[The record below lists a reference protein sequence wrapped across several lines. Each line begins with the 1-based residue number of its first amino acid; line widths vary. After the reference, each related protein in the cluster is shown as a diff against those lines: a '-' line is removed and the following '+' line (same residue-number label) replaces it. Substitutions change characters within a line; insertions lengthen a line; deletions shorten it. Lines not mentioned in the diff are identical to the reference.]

1 MVSIYKD
8 LQAIFRQKRP
18 HLLRQNHSIRK
29 KKVSSTLWV
38 TAHSELNAKIK
49 AFEDQQ
55 QARDALNAELETKQS
70 ELTKL
75 TEQKAKLD
83 EEIKQKKQE
92 LTEPM
97 QNKLDYFEAEVR
109 RLEQKLTE

>member
-1 MVSIYKD
+1 MQKKRVSFP
-8 LQAIFRQKRP
+8 LQQP
-18 HLLRQNHSIRK
+18 HK
-29 KKVSSTLWV
+29 TTYV
-38 TAHSELNAKIK
+38 ELNAKIK

-55 QARDALNAELETKQS
+55 QARDALNVELETKQS

-97 QNKLDYFEAEVR
+97 QNKLDYFEGEVR

>member
-1 MVSIYKD
+1 MQKKRVSFP
-8 LQAIFRQKRP
+8 LQQSYQI
-18 HLLRQNHSIRK
+18 
-29 KKVSSTLWV
+29 TL
-38 TAHSELNAKIK
+38 AELNAKIK
-49 AFEDQQ
+49 AFEDQK
-55 QARDALNAELETKQS
+55 QARDALNVELETKQS

>member
-1 MVSIYKD
+1 MHHQIQSNSIQKKRVSFP
-8 LQAIFRQKRP
+8 LQHPYQTTYA
-18 HLLRQNHSIRK
+18 
-29 KKVSSTLWV
+29 
-38 TAHSELNAKIK
+38 ELNAKIK

-70 ELTKL
+70 EMTKL